1 MRRLLT
7 SKLRRQQNN
16 SCRLIQR
23 TAVYETRTYG
33 GVGGEESRGSP
44 LSRFESTAREN
55 GSLVLTALNKHC
67 SVGRHLSKRKQ
78 NAEAD
83 RRLRG
88 SASAPDRAESDSKDS
103 TEIRRVPRGALD
115 GSAVRRGRPRKMGIE

>member
-23 TAVYETRTYG
+23 TAVYETRTCG

-44 LSRFESTAREN
+44 LSRLQLGLMRST
-55 GSLVLTALNKHC
+55 LL
-67 SVGRHLSKRKQ
+67 
-78 NAEAD
+78 
-83 RRLRG
+83 
-88 SASAPDRAESDSKDS
+88 
-103 TEIRRVPRGALD
+103 
-115 GSAVRRGRPRKMGIE
+115 